1 MANFAYRGRN
11 GAGEIVQGIQEGET
25 AGAVADLL
33 FGRGVAPIEIKPTTA
48 AATRDAGGSGAAM
61 RFFRQ
66 KVEHID
72 VLLFSRQIHTLLR
85 AGVPIMR
92 ALAGLQESSTNE
104 AMKDV
109 LQDVRES
116 LDSGRELSLSLAR
129 HPRIFSPFYL
139 SMVRV
144 GEMTGRLEEV
154 FIRLFDHLAFE
165 RFMKEQVKSA
175 LRYPSFVV
183 AAMAIAIVVVN
194 IFVIPAFAKVF
205 KGFGAELPFMT
216 RLLIGFSN
224 FMLNWWPALLL
235 GIVAAV
241 FGFRAWLKTSKGR
254 YTWDRYKL
262 SIPIAGKIVRKATL
276 ARFAASFA
284 LASRSGVPI
293 IQALTNV
300 AATVDNAYISDKV
313 EKMRDGVERGE
324 SILRTSIAAGV
335 FTPVVLQMIA
345 VGEESGA
352 LDDMMKE
359 IADMYQSE
367 VEYELKTLAQQIEPI
382 LIVALG
388 IMVLIL
394 ALGIFLPLWDLG
406 GVKTWS
412 LPPQHRAP
420 TPIPKAGPSRLEC
433 VPSW

>member
-1 MANFAYRGRN
+1 MASFAYRGRN
-11 GAGEIVQGIQEGET
+11 GAGDIVQGVMEGAN
-25 AGAVADLL
+25 AGAVADLIV
-33 FGRGVAPIEIKPTTA
+33 GSGVTPIEIKPAATA
-48 AATRDAGGSGAAM
+48 ARAEAGAATG
-61 RFFRQ
+61 FQLLRQ

-92 ALAGLQESSTNE
+92 ALAGLQESSANP

-129 HPRIFSPFYL
+129 HPKVFSPFYL

-165 RFMKEQVKSA
+165 RFMKDQVKSA

-183 AAMAIAIVVVN
+183 AAMAIAIVIVN

-205 KGFGAELPFMT
+205 KGFGAELPLMT
-216 RLLIGFSN
+216 RILIGFSD
-224 FMLNWWPALLL
+224 FMLNWWHVLLL
-235 GIVAAV
+235 GAIVGI
-241 FGFRAWLKTSKGR
+241 FGFKAWLKTTNGR
-254 YTWDRYKL
+254 YTWDRLKL
-262 SIPIAGKIVRKATL
+262 RIPIAGKIIRKATL

-300 AATVDNAYISDKV
+300 AETVDNAYIADKV
-313 EKMRDGVERGE
+313 ERMRDGVERGE
-324 SILRTSIAAGV
+324 SILRTSITAGV

-359 IADMYQSE
+359 VADMYQSE

-406 GVKTWS
+406 KVTMK
-412 LPPQHRAP
+412 
-420 TPIPKAGPSRLEC
+420 K
-433 VPSW
+433 

>member
-1 MANFAYRGRN
+1 MPNFAYRGRN
-11 GAGEIVQGIQEGET
+11 RAGDLEQGVLDGAS

-33 FGRGVAPIEIKPTTA
+33 FGRGVTPIEIKA
-48 AATRDAGGSGAAM
+48 AGDAVGDKGLAGADLNIAL
-61 RFFRQ
+61 FRP

-85 AGVPIMR
+85 SGVPIMR
-92 ALAGLQESSTNE
+92 SLAGLQESSTNP
-104 AMKDV
+104 AMKEV
-109 LQDVRES
+109 LRDVRES

-129 HPRIFSPFYL
+129 HPTVFSPFYL

-183 AAMAIAIVVVN
+183 AAMAIAIVIVN
-194 IFVIPAFAKVF
+194 MFVIPAFAKVF
-205 KGFGAELPFMT
+205 KGFGAELPLMT
-216 RLLIGFSN
+216 RILIGFSD
-224 FMLNWWPALLL
+224 FMLNWWPVLLL
-235 GIVAAV
+235 ALVASV
-241 FGFRAWLKTSKGR
+241 FGFKAWTKTTPGR
-254 YTWDRYKL
+254 YAWDKFKL
-262 SIPIAGKIVRKATL
+262 NIPIAGKIVRKATL

-300 AATVDNAYISDKV
+300 AETVNNAYISDKV
-313 EKMRDGVERGE
+313 ERMRDGVERGE

-359 IADMYQSE
+359 ISDMYQSE

-382 LIVALG
+382 LIVSLG

-406 GVKTWS
+406 KVAMK
-412 LPPQHRAP
+412 
-420 TPIPKAGPSRLEC
+420 K
-433 VPSW
+433 

>member
-1 MANFAYRGRN
+1 MPSFAYRGRN
-11 GAGEIVQGIQEGET
+11 GAGDAVEGILEGAT
-25 AGAVADLL
+25 AGAVADQL
-33 FGRGVAPIEIKPTTA
+33 FGTGVTPIEIKPA
-48 AATRDAGGSGAAM
+48 AADKTASAAGDG
-61 RFFRQ
+61 FQLFRQ
-66 KVEHID
+66 KVEHMD

-85 AGVPIMR
+85 SGVPIMR
-92 ALAGLQESSTNE
+92 ALAGLQESSTNP
-104 AMKDV
+104 AMKEV
-109 LQDVRES
+109 LHDVRES
-116 LDSGRELSLSLAR
+116 LDSGRELSLSMAR
-129 HPRIFSPFYL
+129 HPEAFSPFYL

-183 AAMAIAIVVVN
+183 AAMAIAIVIVN

-205 KGFGAELPFMT
+205 KGFGAELPLMT
-216 RLLIGFSN
+216 RLLIGFSD
-224 FMLNWWPALLL
+224 FMLNWWHVLLL
-235 GIVAAV
+235 GSIAV
-241 FGFRAWLKTSKGR
+241 IFSFNTWRKTRAGR
-254 YTWDRYKL
+254 YKWDRFKL
-262 SIPIAGKIVRKATL
+262 KIPIAGKIVRKATL

-300 AATVDNAYISDKV
+300 AETVDNAYIADKV

-324 SILRTSIAAGV
+324 SILRTSISAGV

-359 IADMYQSE
+359 VADLYQSE

-382 LIVALG
+382 LIIALG

-394 ALGIFLPLWDLG
+394 ALGIFLPLWDMG
-406 GVKTWS
+406 KVVRK
-412 LPPQHRAP
+412 
-420 TPIPKAGPSRLEC
+420 
-433 VPSW
+433 

>member
-1 MANFAYRGRN
+1 MPNFAYRGRN
-11 GAGEIVQGIQEGET
+11 GAGEIVQGIQEGAT

-33 FGRGVAPIEIKPTTA
+33 FGSGVTPIEIKPTEAST
-48 AATRDAGGSGAAM
+48 GKEEGSTGVSIQL
-61 RFFRQ
+61 FKQ
-66 KVEHID
+66 NVEHMD

-92 ALAGLQESSTNE
+92 ALAGLQESSTNP
-104 AMKDV
+104 AMREV
-109 LQDVRES
+109 LQDVRDS

-129 HPRIFSPFYL
+129 HPEAFSPFYL

-154 FIRLFDHLAFE
+154 FIRLFDHMAFE
-165 RFMKEQVKSA
+165 RFMKDQVKSA

-183 AAMAIAIVVVN
+183 AAMGIAIIIVN

-205 KGFGAELPFMT
+205 KGFGAELPLMT
-216 RLLIGFSN
+216 RILIGFSD

-235 GIVAAV
+235 GTILAV
-241 FGFRAWLKTSKGR
+241 FGFNTWRKTERGR
-254 YTWDRYKL
+254 YLWDRFKL
-262 SIPIAGKIVRKATL
+262 RIPIAGKIVRKATL

-300 AATVDNAYISDKV
+300 AETVDNAYIADKV

-324 SILRTSIAAGV
+324 SILRTSIGAGV

-359 IADMYQSE
+359 VADMYQSE

-382 LIVALG
+382 LIIALG

-406 GVKTWS
+406 KVTMK
-412 LPPQHRAP
+412 R
-420 TPIPKAGPSRLEC
+420 
-433 VPSW
+433 

>member
-1 MANFAYRGRN
+1 MPNFAYRGRN
-11 GAGEIVQGIQEGET
+11 AAGEIVQGIMEGAT

-33 FGRGVAPIEIKPTTA
+33 VGKGTTPMEIKPTTA
-48 AATRDAGGSGAAM
+48 APERAENDLGMNRSV
-61 RFFRQ
+61 FRQ
-66 KVEHID
+66 KVEHMD
-72 VLLFSRQIHTLLR
+72 VLLFSRQIYTLLR

-92 ALAGLQESSTNE
+92 ALAGLQESSTNS
-104 AMKDV
+104 AMRGV

-129 HPRIFSPFYL
+129 HPKVFSPFYL

-165 RFMKEQVKSA
+165 RFMKDQVKSA

-183 AAMAIAIVVVN
+183 AAMALALVVVN

-216 RLLIGFSN
+216 RLLIGFSD
-224 FMLNWWPALLL
+224 FMLNWWHALLL
-235 GIVAAV
+235 GIITAA
-241 FGFRAWLKTSKGR
+241 FAFNAWRKTRKGR
-254 YTWDRYKL
+254 YDWDRFKL
-262 SIPIAGKIVRKATL
+262 KIPIAGKIVRKATL

-300 AATVDNAYISDKV
+300 AETVDNAYIADKV

-359 IADMYQSE
+359 VADMYQSE

-382 LIVALG
+382 LIISLG

-406 GVKTWS
+406 KVTMK
-412 LPPQHRAP
+412 
-420 TPIPKAGPSRLEC
+420 K
-433 VPSW
+433 

>member
-1 MANFAYRGRN
+1 MASFAYRGRDR
-11 GAGEIVQGIQEGET
+11 AGEIVQGNMEGAT
-25 AGAVADLL
+25 AAAVADLL
-33 FGRGVAPIEIKPTTA
+33 SGSGVTPMEIKPA
-48 AATRDAGGSGAAM
+48 AAAAVKPAGGAG
-61 RFFRQ
+61 FKIDWFKQ
-66 KVEHID
+66 KVEHMD

-92 ALAGLQESSTNE
+92 ALTGLQESSANP
-104 AMKDV
+104 AMREV

-116 LDSGRELSLSLAR
+116 LDSGREMSLSLAR
-129 HPRIFSPFYL
+129 HPDVFSPFYL

-165 RFMKEQVKSA
+165 RFMSDQVKSA

-183 AAMAIAIVVVN
+183 AAMGIAIVIVN

-205 KGFGAELPFMT
+205 KGFGAELPLMT
-216 RLLIGFSN
+216 RLLIGFSD
-224 FMLNWWPALLL
+224 FMLNWWPLLL
-235 GIVAAV
+235 IGSVAAV
-241 FGFRAWLKTSKGR
+241 SGFKAWLKTTKGR
-254 YTWDRYKL
+254 YNWDRFKL
-262 SIPIAGKIVRKATL
+262 KIPISGKIVRKATL

-300 AATVDNAYISDKV
+300 AETVDNAYIADKV
-313 EKMRDGVERGE
+313 EKMRNGVERGE

-359 IADMYQSE
+359 VSDMYQSE

-382 LIVALG
+382 LIISLG

-406 GVKTWS
+406 KVTMK
-412 LPPQHRAP
+412 
-420 TPIPKAGPSRLEC
+420 K
-433 VPSW
+433 

>member
-11 GAGEIVQGIQEGET
+11 GSGEIVQGTLEGAT

-33 FGRGVAPIEIKPTTA
+33 FGRGVTPMEIKPA
-48 AATRDAGGSGAAM
+48 AAAADKAGRGSGFNIQLGKA
-61 RFFRQ
+61 
-66 KVEHID
+66 KVEHLD

-92 ALAGLQESSTNE
+92 ALAGLQDSSVNP
-104 AMKDV
+104 AMRTV

-116 LDSGRELSLSLAR
+116 LDSGRELSMSLGR
-129 HPRIFSPFYL
+129 HPKVFSPFYL

-165 RFMKEQVKSA
+165 RFMQDQVKSA

-183 AAMAIAIVVVN
+183 AAMGIAIVIVN

-205 KGFGAELPFMT
+205 KGFGAELPLMT
-216 RLLIGFSN
+216 RMLIGFSD
-224 FMLNWWPALLL
+224 FMLAWWPALLA
-235 GIVAAV
+235 GGVGVIFA
-241 FGFRAWLKTSKGR
+241 FKAWQKTSNGR
-254 YTWDRYKL
+254 YTWDRLKL
-262 SIPIAGKIVRKATL
+262 QIPIAGKIVRKATL

-300 AATVDNAYISDKV
+300 AETVNNAYIADKV

-359 IADMYQSE
+359 VADMYQSE

-382 LIVALG
+382 LIISLG

-406 GVKTWS
+406 KVAMK
-412 LPPQHRAP
+412 
-420 TPIPKAGPSRLEC
+420 K
-433 VPSW
+433 